1 VAAGY
6 GRGTMNRALFVVG
19 TAAAMAVGAS
29 TAASAATTQQGTA
42 SVAGVQ
48 VGPQSSWVTGLDNRG
63 DVVGAYTAA
72 SGTRGYVWRGG
83 VFTDLGVLNG
93 GNYTYTTSVND
104 GGEVVGYS
112 GDFAASTG
120 VQAFVWRDGTM
131 TELAGLGGNS
141 LASQIND
148 SGLIDGAAAT
158 ASGQSYAVLWR
169 NGKLTE
175 LPGLGGTSSGPV
187 AMNAAGQ
194 VAGYSDTAAG
204 DQDAVLWTN
213 GKITD
218 LGPGQ
223 VIALSGRGEV
233 LVQVSPVTGP
243 AYVYLWDNGT
253 KIDLPAGVTANDLND
268 QGQVV
273 GTYTPAGAS
282 TQDGFVWQR
291 GTLTDLGTEN
301 PVAINDRG
309 QILAVTDDNG
319 LYDTVVLDHGVTITL
334 TPTSGT
340 SATPALISDGGWV
353 AGETEATASAT
364 AWQLR

>member
-1 VAAGY
+1 
-6 GRGTMNRALFVVG
+6 MNRALLVVG
-19 TAAAMAVGAS
+19 TAAAMALGAS
-29 TAASAATTQQGTA
+29 TVASAATAKQGTT
-42 SVAGVQ
+42 SVAGVE
-48 VGPQSSWVTGLDNRG
+48 VGPQSSWPTGQDNRG
-63 DVVGAYTAA
+63 DVVGAYTSA

-83 VFTDLGVLNG
+83 AYTDLGVLNG
-93 GNYTYTTSVND
+93 GDYTYATGVND

-120 VQAFVWRDGTM
+120 VQAFAWRDGTM
-131 TELAGLGGNS
+131 TELPGLGGNS
-141 LASQIND
+141 FASQIND

-158 ASGQSYAVLWR
+158 SSGQSYAVLWR
-169 NGKLTE
+169 DGKLTE
-175 LPGLGGTSSGPV
+175 LPGLGGSSSGPV

-194 VAGYSDTAAG
+194 VAGYSSTASG
-204 DQDAVLWTN
+204 DEDAVLWTD

-223 VIALSGRGEV
+223 VLALNDRGEV
-233 LVQVSPVTGP
+233 LVQVSPATGP
-243 AYVYLWDNGT
+243 SYVFLWDDGKKT
-253 KIDLPAGVTANDLND
+253 DLPAGAFANGLND

-273 GTYTPAGAS
+273 GDYTPAGAT

-291 GTLTDLGTEN
+291 GTLTDLGTED

-309 QILAVTDDNG
+309 QILAVTDANG
-319 LYDTVVLDHGVTITL
+319 LYDSVVLDHGATITL

-340 SATPALISDGGWV
+340 SATPAFISDSGWV

-364 AWQLR
+364 AWQLH

>member
-1 VAAGY
+1 
-6 GRGTMNRALFVVG
+6 MNRALLVVG

-29 TAASAATTQQGTA
+29 TVASAATAQQGTT

-48 VGPQSSWVTGLDNRG
+48 VGPQASWVTGLDDRG

-83 VFTDLGVLNG
+83 AFTDLGVLNS
-93 GNYTYTTSVND
+93 GNYTYATSVND
-104 GGEVVGYS
+104 SGEVVGYS

-120 VQAFVWRDGTM
+120 VQAFAWHDGTM
-131 TELAGLGGNS
+131 TELANLGGNS
-141 LASQIND
+141 FASQIND

-169 NGKLTE
+169 DGKLTE
-175 LPGLGGTSSGPV
+175 LPGLGGTYSGPV
-187 AMNAAGQ
+187 AMNQAGQ
-194 VAGYSDTAAG
+194 VAGYSATASG
-204 DQDAVLWTN
+204 GEDAVLWTD
-213 GKITD
+213 GEITD

-223 VIALSGRGEV
+223 VIALNDLGEV

-243 AYVYLWDNGT
+243 AYLYLWDRGT
-253 KIDLPAGVTANDLND
+253 RIDLPAGVTADDLND

-273 GTYTPAGAS
+273 GTYTPAGAA

-319 LYDTVVLDHGVTITL
+319 RYGSVVLDHGVTITL
-334 TPTSGT
+334 TPTSGP

-353 AGETEATASAT
+353 AGTTEATASAT